1 MARQPSLFIQALN
14 RSECKKDG
22 GYKSIWGFGITDE
35 NEVKAEKK
43 HFSVLIYSTVDL
55 TMDRSDK
62 MDSSEE
68 GKKQSTLK
76 PFCSGDTL
84 KTYERRSSKN
94 FKLLKGNAI
103 GLNMLGAGKK
113 LGDST
118 QVVNATSGNHRPKL
132 ILVSSQPPQGIVVQG
147 RRFQHANIP
156 AAVKTPAQSNLD
168 LKERKEYPPNVQRQ
182 ELDNIILTCP
192 GASNSA
198 PDGEIKRRI
207 QQKRRS
213 SEEGLDASESF
224 TICGQC
230 NKKSENHEHC
240 ENCGHSLM
248 PISACINNTAKVN
261 VTTGS
266 LSRPPIHQL
275 NAGPNHLHVNIS
287 SKAFYGTSLL
297 GTSSNMDINKIMS
310 LPIQITRTNLANS
323 NGKPG
328 LVLNSHNLSKTLRGR
343 RQMPHKQHELNDPI
357 VLSSDDEDE
366 ETENAS
372 TGSVSRMDSVSPR
385 PADSARSSPTPSGG
399 KAEAAMK
406 DSTELAE
413 QALSSI
419 FPEAEPRIII
429 PRKARMKDQY
439 GNLIP
444 DKRRKVSQVKT
455 PIACEQATNL
465 ESMILECR
473 SIRIGSLRRAVTDPV
488 IFTLD
493 YIKVET
499 ETYPEDGRESIHLNT
514 SEIICCEWCC
524 AKKLPV
530 IFFQTTPE
538 ACLRLQT
545 QLKMTKEKGNGWYDC
560 KGSSPD
566 EQYIVLIF
574 ESGLNPYAQAMLTEI
589 FKKIGNANEID
600 NFLVSIPFV
609 EANKRLVR
617 FISRCEE
624 PSPKD
629 KSSDSS
635 IKPRMFST
643 HIRATAQ
650 FFDDDEE
657 TSDSQPVF
665 SGPIEKLIVYPPPPA
680 KGGISVTNEDLHCL
694 NEGEFLNDVII
705 DFYLK
710 YLFLEKLKNEGS
722 ERSHV
727 FSSFF
732 YKRLNQREK
741 RSLSE
746 IANLTIQQRKH
757 NRVKTWTRH
766 VDLFQKDFIFVPI
779 NESAH
784 WFLAVIC
791 FPGLNAPS
799 YEPNLLY
806 RCPET
811 TSNSF
816 AGEDNTTSSEESSSK
831 SEHCTLNSTPQNSQR
846 SKVSK
851 LSLSENNSNADFKKI
866 SSSSDVTQI
875 SRIAET
881 QGSKTEQKTRLING
895 VSFKGMQHLPLSD
908 GLQQI
913 RSSYSDETDVKS
925 KDDDNFNF
933 SDDPD
938 TSQDEESEDGAFG
951 DDNLSSA
958 NKGQWH
964 MRPTICKQPCILIM
978 DSLRGPTRSTVVKTL
993 REYLEVEWEARKGT
1007 KRSFNKDVMK
1017 GSSPRVPQQD
1027 NFSDCGVYILQYV
1040 ESFFE
1045 KPIVSFDLP
1054 MNLTDWFPQ
1063 QRMKKKRE
1071 EIKELILRLQEQQQ
1085 MFKKGHKDCGTG
1097 VTSSHNADIPG
1108 TSCSE

>member
-1 MARQPSLFIQALN
+1 QDKYSCFSVSALN

-35 NEVKAEKK
+35 NEVKAEKN
-43 HFSVLIYSTVDL
+43 TVDL

-113 LGDST
+113 LG
-118 QVVNATSGNHRPKL
+118 
-132 ILVSSQPPQGIVVQG
+132 
-147 RRFQHANIP
+147 
-156 AAVKTPAQSNLD
+156 
-168 LKERKEYPPNVQRQ
+168 KEYPPNVQRQ

-213 SEEGLDASESF
+213 SEEF
-224 TICGQC
+224 TLLLKQTI
-230 NKKSENHEHC
+230 
-240 ENCGHSLM
+240 
-248 PISACINNTAKVN
+248 VN
-261 VTTGS
+261 VIPVFI
-266 LSRPPIHQL
+266 R
-275 NAGPNHLHVNIS
+275 
-287 SKAFYGTSLL
+287 YELL
-297 GTSSNMDINKIMS
+297 GPD
-310 LPIQITRTNLANS
+310 
-323 NGKPG
+323 
-328 LVLNSHNLSKTLRGR
+328 
-343 RQMPHKQHELNDPI
+343 
-357 VLSSDDEDE
+357 SSDDEDE

-746 IANLTIQQRKH
+746 IANLT
-757 NRVKTWTRH
+757 
-766 VDLFQKDFIFVPI
+766 
-779 NESAH
+779 AH

-964 MRPTICKQPCILIM
+964 MRPTICKQ
-978 DSLRGPTRSTVVKTL
+978 
-993 REYLEVEWEARKGT
+993 YLEVEWEARKGT